1 MQTYEI
7 LVRERSVLPNS
18 ADMTLVRTSI
28 GIDQVHVLFDNSEW
42 LDFPISITFGNG
54 DTIITQSLT
63 VSALTNIDGWVAEGT
78 CVIPWEVT
86 QDLGAIR
93 VTLQGTDSSGNHI
106 ITAYGA
112 PLTVE
117 ECGDTASGTVPE
129 PAPSQSEWEQ
139 AYADAQVAINQL
151 QSKLDECDDAIEQ
164 MESWTMPTATT
175 STLGGVIPDGET
187 ITVDQ
192 DGTIHSTGGYELP
205 TAASNVLGGVQVGNT
220 LQINEFGTLNVADEI
235 TDAQEVVEAAFDV
248 TRSSGELASVMVKS
262 SVLPSYVDDVIEGYY
277 YNGAF
282 YSDSSHTTAITGE
295 TGKIYVD
302 LPTNTTYRWTGTA
315 YVSISNPIDIA
326 TQSEAETG
334 TDNTKMMTPLRVK
347 QSVLYNAPAPTAI
360 TDAEIHE
367 ITEFDGY
374 PDGDSTSY

>member
-7 LVRERSVLPNS
+7 LVRERSVLQNS

-28 GIDQVHVLFDNSEW
+28 GIDQVHVMFDSAEW

-63 VSALTNIDGWVAEGT
+63 VSALTDIDGWVAEGT
-78 CVIPWEVT
+78 CTIPWEVS

-117 ECGDTASGTVPE
+117 ECGDTASGTVPQ

-139 AYADAQVAINQL
+139 AYANAQTAINAL

-164 MESWTMPTATT
+164 MEAWTMPTATT
-175 STLGGVIPDGET
+175 STLGAVKPDGES

-192 DGTIHSTGGYELP
+192 DGTIHGQSTYDLP
-205 TAASNVLGGVQVGNT
+205 TAASNVLGGVMVGTT
-220 LQINEFGTLNVADEI
+220 LKISELGALNVSDDISEAVETSEI
-235 TDAQEVVEAAFDV
+235 IAGAFDV
-248 TRSSGELASVMVKS
+248 TGEVGEETATLKESALPIASDTDLGGVKVDGTTITVDANGVISVALSNASG
-262 SVLPSYVDDVIEGYY
+262 VD
-277 YNGAF
+277 F
-282 YSDSSHTTAITGE
+282 
-295 TGKIYVD
+295 
-302 LPTNTTYRWTGTA
+302 
-315 YVSISNPIDIA
+315 
-326 TQSEAETG
+326 
-334 TDNTKMMTPLRVK
+334 
-347 QSVLYNAPAPTAI
+347 
-360 TDAEIHE
+360 
-367 ITEFDGY
+367 
-374 PDGDSTSY
+374 

>member
-63 VSALTNIDGWVAEGT
+63 TSALTDIDGWVAEGT

-117 ECGDTASGTVPE
+117 ECGDTADGTVPQ

-139 AYADAQVAINQL
+139 AYANAQIAINAL
-151 QSKLDECDDAIEQ
+151 QSKLDECDDAIEE
-164 MESWTMPTATT
+164 MESWEMPTATT

-187 ITVDQ
+187 VTIDV
-192 DGTIHSTGGYELP
+192 DGTIHSVGGELP
-205 TAASNVLGGVQVGNT
+205 TAASNVLGGVQIGNT
-220 LQINEFGTLNVADEI
+220 VQVDEFGTLNVSDEI
-235 TDAQEVVEAAFDV
+235 SEAQEVTDMAFDV
-248 TRSSGELASVMVKS
+248 TETSGEITAVTLKS
-262 SVLPSYVDDVIEGYY
+262 TALPDEAQDYIEAYY
-277 YNGAF
+277 YNGAM
-282 YSDSSHTTAITGE
+282 YEESAHTTAITGVE
-295 TGKIYVD
+295 GKLYVD
-302 LPTNTTYRWTGTA
+302 ISTGNLYRYASSAYTQVATVPMASASTLGGIKVGTGLA
-315 YVSISNPIDIA
+315 IDA
-326 TQSEAETG
+326 NG
-334 TDNTKMMTPLRVK
+334 VL
-347 QSVLYNAPAPTAI
+347 SVNI
-360 TDAEIHE
+360 
-367 ITEFDGY
+367 

>member
-63 VSALTNIDGWVAEGT
+63 VSALANIDGWVAEGT
-78 CVIPWEVT
+78 YTIPWEVT

-117 ECGDTASGTVPE
+117 ECGDTASGTVPQ

-139 AYADAQVAINQL
+139 AYADAQVAINSL
-151 QSKLDECDDAIEQ
+151 QSKLDECDAAIEQ

-175 STLGGVIPDGET
+175 STLGAVKPDGET
-187 ITVDQ
+187 VTVDA

-205 TAASNVLGGVQVGNT
+205 TAASNVLGGVQVGDT
-220 LQINEFGTLNVADEI
+220 LQINEFGTLNVSNDISDAIEASEVIAD
-235 TDAQEVVEAAFDV
+235 AFD
-248 TRSSGELASVMVKS
+248 
-262 SVLPSYVDDVIEGYY
+262 
-277 YNGAF
+277 
-282 YSDSSHTTAITGE
+282 ITGDVGSE
-295 TGKIYVD
+295 T
-302 LPTNTTYRWTGTA
+302 
-315 YVSISNPIDIA
+315 A
-326 TQSEAETG
+326 TI
-334 TDNTKMMTPLRVK
+334 K
-347 QSVLYNAPAPTAI
+347 PTALPVADTSTAGAVI
-360 TDAEIHE
+360 PDGTSVTVDA
-367 ITEFDGY
+367 DGTVHANATVPTASASTLGGIKVGSGLAIDVNGVLSVDI